1 MALWLSREWPGAGH
15 WLCWSPQLE
24 SSPQLQ
30 SSPQLELWA
39 LMVQEC
45 HSEVVAGVS
54 DATEFDEG

>member
-15 WLCWSPQLE
+15 WLCW
-24 SSPQLQ
+24 
-30 SSPQLELWA
+30 SPQLELWA